1 MADPLRP
8 NIVNVSQTSSLDAQG
23 NVLPQVV
30 VTYKVGMHGPF
41 TAVFPAADF
50 TAAAAQQVMNAR
62 ASDINQLV
70 GMA

>member
-8 NIVNVSQTSSLDAQG
+8 NIVNVTQTSSLDAQG

-30 VTYKVGMHGPF
+30 VTYKVGPHGPF
-41 TAVFPAADF
+41 TAVFPAAAF
-50 TAAAAQQVMNAR
+50 TAAAAQQVIAERTNEL
-62 ASDINQLV
+62 NNLV